1 MNPTGTKVF
10 VVDDDAS
17 VRKALVRLFHS
28 AGLEAEAF
36 ASAREFLARASCDQP
51 SCLVLDVRMPEVN
64 GPDLQRELKETGDE
78 IPVIFLTGHGDVP
91 ITARVM
97 KVGALD
103 VLTKPV
109 NDDDLLHAVCM
120 AAERDGAARAERRA
134 VDVLR
139 RRLDRLTRR
148 EREVLP
154 LVIAGLLN
162 KQIAGELGTT
172 QRTVKVHRGRV
183 MRKMQVASVAD
194 LVRVAERL
202 EIAPASPSA
211 HAVPGSRTGAGS
223 PPAQPLSVSD
233 GIRS

>member
-1 MNPTGTKVF
+1 MNETGTKVF

-28 AGLEAEAF
+28 AGLEAESF
-36 ASAREFLARASCDQP
+36 ASAREFRARGSCDQP
-51 SCLVLDVRMPEVN
+51 SCLVLDVRMPELT
-64 GPDLQRELKETGDE
+64 GPDLQRELKEAGDE

-91 ITARVM
+91 MTARAM
-97 KVGALD
+97 KVGAVD

-109 NDDDLLHAVCM
+109 NDDDLLKAVHI
-120 AAERDGAARAERRA
+120 AVERDGAARAERQEVEA
-134 VDVLR
+134 LR
-139 RRLDRLTRR
+139 RRLDQLTRR
-148 EREVLP
+148 EREVLS

-183 MRKMQVASVAD
+183 MRKMQVASVAE

-202 EIAPASPSA
+202 DIAPASSSA
-211 HAVPGSRTGAGS
+211 HVVPGTRLGTPTPQLSHSR
-223 PPAQPLSVSD
+223 
-233 GIRS
+233 